1 MTARQRLD
9 QRHGVEDDR
18 SLGTIVSDL
27 VSHSQELMRG
37 ELAFAKREMA
47 DNAKQY
53 GGAAAMGAAAWPF
66 VLSAV
71 VLLGFALATGLNE
84 WMDTWVAFL
93 LAGVVYLA
101 IAGGLALTAK
111 ARVKDANLAPTKAI
125 DETKEDL
132 SWIKAH
138 SA

>member
-1 MTARQRLD
+1 
-9 QRHGVEDDR
+9 
-18 SLGTIVSDL
+18 
-27 VSHSQELMRG
+27 
-37 ELAFAKREMA
+37 
-47 DNAKQY
+47 
-53 GGAAAMGAAAWPF
+53 
-66 VLSAV
+66 
-71 VLLGFALATGLNE
+71 
-84 WMDTWVAFL
+84 MDTWVAFL